1 MDRTVAVT
9 GPRILIVD
17 DDAVLLEGLSG
28 MLRIKIPEAH
38 VHTALSAAAGLE
50 LLEGLEYEAVI
61 SDIKMPLMDGLK
73 FMERVKALRPG
84 TPILLITGH
93 GDDAL
98 AVQSVMGGA
107 YAFIPKPIDR
117 DYFLAWLERALN
129 ERRLSQEVHFKNR
142 ALELYAQD
150 LERMTEERAAEL
162 RHSEERFR
170 SIIDHAP
177 ISVYIKDL
185 DGRYVYVNQHAAE
198 LAQRVARG
206 SAVGKTDMD
215 LLPPDAAERIR
226 ANDRK
231 AVAMGR
237 AVEVERV
244 PEGERLR
251 TYLSVKFPLL
261 KADGTPYAVCGIS
274 SEIPAQQAK
283 EVLAAGENPAAGNPH
298 GEMGGLGRLPR
309 PDHA

>member
-1 MDRTVAVT
+1 MDKTVSVT

-28 MLRIKIPEAH
+28 MLRIRIPDAQI
-38 VHTALSAAAGLE
+38 HTALSAAAGLE
-50 LLEGLEYEAVI
+50 LLEALEYEAII

-98 AVQSVMGGA
+98 AVQSVTGGA

-129 ERRLSQEVHFKNR
+129 EQRLTEEVRFKNK

-150 LERMTEERAAEL
+150 LERMTEERAAEMRL
-162 RHSEERFR
+162 SEERFR
-170 SIIDHAP
+170 SIVDLAP
-177 ISVYIKDL
+177 ISVSIKDVN
-185 DGRYVYVNQHAAE
+185 GRYLYVNQQAADFV
-198 LAQRVARG
+198 QRIAKEN
-206 SAVGKTDMD
+206 AVGKTDMD
-215 LLPPDAAERIR
+215 LLPPSAAECIR

-231 AVAMGR
+231 ALTMGR
-237 AVEVERV
+237 VVEVERI
-244 PEGERLR
+244 PDGERVR
-251 TYLSVKFPLL
+251 TYVSVKFPLVN
-261 KADGTPYAVCGIS
+261 ADGTPYAVCGIS
-274 SEIPAQQAK
+274 SEISLQKAK
-283 EVLAAGENPAAGNPH
+283 EIDGAGRSSALEPVH
-298 GEMGGLGRLPR
+298 GEAGRLTS
-309 PDHA
+309 DHS

>member
-1 MDRTVAVT
+1 MDSKTVSVT

-28 MLRIKIPEAH
+28 MLRIRIPDAQI
-38 VHTALSAAAGLE
+38 HTALSAAAGLE
-50 LLEGLEYEAVI
+50 LLETLEYEAII

-73 FMERVKALRPG
+73 FMERVKELRPE

-98 AVQSVMGGA
+98 AVQSVTGGA

-129 ERRLSQEVHFKNR
+129 EQRLTQEVRFKNR

-162 RHSEERFR
+162 RRSEERFR
-170 SIIDHAP
+170 SIVDQAP
-177 ISVYIKDL
+177 LSVYIKDL
-185 DGRYVYVNQHAAE
+185 NGRYLYVNQQAADF
-198 LAQRVARG
+198 AQRVATAQ
-206 SAVGKTDMD
+206 AVGKTDAE
-215 LLPPDAAERIR
+215 LFPGHAAESLR

-231 AVAMGR
+231 ALKMGR
-237 AVEVERV
+237 VVEVERIADR
-244 PEGERLR
+244 ERIR
-251 TYLSVKFPLL
+251 TYVSIKFPLVS
-261 KADGTPYAVCGIS
+261 AEGTAYAVCGIS
-274 SEIPAQQAK
+274 SEISVRQADEIEAAADRSPALESARG
-283 EVLAAGENPAAGNPH
+283 EAGRSAS
-298 GEMGGLGRLPR
+298 
-309 PDHA
+309 DHP

>member
-1 MDRTVAVT
+1 MTMDRTVAVT

-28 MLRIKIPEAH
+28 MLRIKMPECQ

-61 SDIKMPLMDGLK
+61 SDIKMPLMDGLM

-98 AVQSVMGGA
+98 AVQSVTGGA

-129 ERRLSQEVHFKNR
+129 ERRLGQEVHFKNR

-162 RHSEERFR
+162 RQSEDRFR

-185 DGRYVYVNQHAAE
+185 DGRYVYVNQHAAN
-198 LAQRVARG
+198 LAQQFAG
-206 SAVGKTDMD
+206 GQAVGKTDMD
-215 LLPPDAAERIR
+215 LVPPEIAEQVR

-231 AVAMGR
+231 AIALGR
-237 AVEVERV
+237 VVEVERF
-244 PEGERLR
+244 PDGERLR
-251 TYLSVKFPLL
+251 TYVSVKFPLV
-261 KADGTPYAVCGIS
+261 KDDGSPYAVCGIS
-274 SEIPAQQAK
+274 SEIPAQQAN
-283 EVLAAGENPAAGNPH
+283 EICGAGETRARENPQ
-298 GEMGGLGRLPR
+298 GETDGLGRAIPV
-309 PDHA
+309 